1 MTRKV
6 VKTVILSNTA
16 DFSNGM
22 ATAWGFASYD
32 ALIRLSW
39 MDLLSALF
47 LAIISL
53 ILSISIRLK
62 IYDKHT

>member
-1 MTRKV
+1 MTRKEV
-6 VKTVILSNTA
+6 RTVILSNTA

-39 MDLLSALF
+39 MDLISSLS

-53 ILSISIRLK
+53 ILSISIKLK
-62 IYDKHT
+62 IYDKHS